1 MPKNWLENS
10 KEEYRK
16 GQENSGVS
24 PLLRYFG
31 YIEKVAE
38 TKEGRVPLV
47 FVRLEGR
54 QEGPMGDNYILL
66 EYSFREFQTIFGDT
80 NIRGSY
86 VQVLM
91 DSDSRVATARILGLP
106 EELKAAKEAGAQ
118 GNSGLHQL
126 ATGTKLKKI
135 TDEGVPATKPYQ
147 D

>member
-1 MPKNWLENS
+1 MLKKI
-10 KEEYRK
+10 KEEYKK
-16 GQENSGVS
+16 GQLNPGVS

-54 QEGPMGDNYILL
+54 LGGPMGDNYIPL

-86 VQVLM
+86 VQVLI
-91 DSDSRVATARILGLP
+91 DGDNRIATARILGLP
-106 EELKAAKEAGAQ
+106 EELKAAKESGAK

-126 ATGTKLKKI
+126 ATGTSLKKI
-135 TDEGVPATKPYQ
+135 TDEGVPSTKPYQ